1 MHGCSSSH
9 SNRTHQETLQKKGA
23 NSFRCFQSRSL
34 AATVEGGGE
43 ASLGRDKAE
52 VYISCRVVL
61 VLSSRASQTSEFEL
75 RFVNLGSA
83 LISYL

>member
-1 MHGCSSSH
+1 MHSCSSSH
-9 SNRTHQETLQKKGA
+9 SNRTHQETLQKGA
-23 NSFRCFQSRSL
+23 NSLRCFQSRSL